1 MGSQSAQNH
10 HGVTELSWAQPEGDS
25 EGESDPHLW
34 AAHGR
39 SCWELRAQH
48 ATAERGRQAWSSTA
62 QPRHCRNTAQTEV
75 VGGGR
80 PSHSVGLAEQKAPC
94 RTWQSNGAVTFESTK
109 VGICFASK
117 RISKDVRR
125 RPALP
130 ALQLLGREER
140 SAIFC

>member
-62 QPRHCRNTAQTEV
+62 TALQEHGSGR
-75 VGGGR
+75 GGGR
-80 PSHSVGLAEQKAPC
+80 REAIAQRWLGRTEGALQDMAEQWSC
-94 RTWQSNGAVTFESTK
+94 N
-109 VGICFASK
+109 I
-117 RISKDVRR
+117 
-125 RPALP
+125 
-130 ALQLLGREER
+130 
-140 SAIFC
+140 